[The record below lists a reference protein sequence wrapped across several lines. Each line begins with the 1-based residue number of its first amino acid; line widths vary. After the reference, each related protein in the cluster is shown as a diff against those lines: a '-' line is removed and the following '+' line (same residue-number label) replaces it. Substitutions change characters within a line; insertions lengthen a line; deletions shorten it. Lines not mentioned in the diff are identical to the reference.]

1 MIFEIRL
8 KNSFLKG
15 FMKDVIHLILFL
27 LQKKEKWNLFLFI
40 KKLDSLKIIRSLIR
54 ELFIIEYIIEFIIY
68 IL

>member
-1 MIFEIRL
+1 
-8 KNSFLKG
+8 
-15 FMKDVIHLILFL
+15 MKDVIHLILFL

>member
-1 MIFEIRL
+1 MLYNI
-8 KNSFLKG
+8 SFLL
-15 FMKDVIHLILFL
+15 FFL